1 MNRKLRGGQSAAC
14 CYYVNFQR
22 RKCGQD
28 WLTEPMFWCE
38 LSNFHFERVHEFF
51 ELCTLQLSAR
61 KWDEKT

>member
-1 MNRKLRGGQSAAC
+1 MLIFKGE
-14 CYYVNFQR
+14 
-22 RKCGQD
+22 KCGQD